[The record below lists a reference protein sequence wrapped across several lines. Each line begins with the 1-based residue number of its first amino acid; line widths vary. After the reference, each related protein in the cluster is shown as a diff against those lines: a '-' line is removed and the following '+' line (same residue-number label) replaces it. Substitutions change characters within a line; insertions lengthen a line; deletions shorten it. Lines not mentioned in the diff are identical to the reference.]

1 MSDSNN
7 LIRKIRQQF
16 PILSQKVNGQALIYL
31 DNAATTQKP
40 RQVINCLQD
49 FYRTSN
55 ANVHRAS
62 HALSADATQKFEQAR
77 EIVSDFLN
85 ARSSKEIIWTRGTTE
100 AINLVANSW
109 GQSLKAGDEIILSTL
124 EHHAN
129 IVPWQLLAERTGS
142 VIKVIPILERGD
154 LDIDA
159 FQQLLSEK
167 TRLVAINHASNALG
181 TINPVQQITQL
192 AHQAGALVL
201 VDGAQSLPHFEVD
214 VQDLDADFYVFSGH
228 KLFAPSGIGALYGK
242 QEILEQMPPWQ
253 GGGEMI
259 ERVSF
264 SGTTFNQLPFKFEAG
279 TPNIAGAIGLAEAI
293 NWLSDQERHIL
304 EQHEQV
310 LLKTAIEGCE
320 QIKGFRR
327 IGQPQQSVSL
337 LSFTLEDQHQQDI
350 GLLLDQQ
357 GIAVR
362 TGHHCAMPLMQE
374 LGLPGTTR
382 ASFAFYNT
390 LSEVESFIEALD
402 KATQPVSVTV
412 NSSATTGLN
421 EKLFALKG
429 WNERYR
435 ELMLAGKQ
443 LTALPASEKISQNLV
458 KGCESNTWLSYD
470 LRPDGKIHF
479 AADSEARI
487 IRGLLALVLD
497 IFNNKTAAEIREIDI
512 DSIFS
517 QLELQRHLSPSRGNG
532 LKAVIDKIYL
542 IAGMNNIT
550 EQQ

>member
-40 RQVINCLQD
+40 RQVINCLQE

-62 HALSADATQKFEQAR
+62 HALSADATQKFEHSR
-77 EIVSDFLN
+77 EIVADFLN
-85 ARSSKEIIWTRGTTE
+85 ARSSKEILWTRGTTE

-129 IVPWQLLAERTGS
+129 IVPWQLLADRTDC
-142 VIKVIPILERGD
+142 VIKVIPILESGD

-159 FQQLLSEK
+159 FTQLLSKK
-167 TRLVAINHASNALG
+167 TRLVAISHASNALG
-181 TINPVQQITQL
+181 TINPVKEIIRLSHLNGT
-192 AHQAGALVL
+192 LVL
-201 VDGAQSLPHFEVD
+201 VDGAQALPHFKVD

-228 KLFAPSGIGALYGK
+228 KLFAPSGIGVLYGK

-279 TPNIAGAIGLAEAI
+279 TPNIAGVIGLAEAI
-293 NWLSDQERHIL
+293 NWLTDQERQIL
-304 EQHEQV
+304 EQHEQA
-310 LLKTAIEGCE
+310 LLNTAIECCE
-320 QIKGFRR
+320 QIKGFQR
-327 IGQPQQSVSL
+327 IGKPQQSVSL

-374 LGLPGTTR
+374 LGVPGTTR

-390 LSEVESFIEALD
+390 LDEVESFVEALD
-402 KATQPVSVTV
+402 KATSPVTFAV
-412 NSSATTGLN
+412 NSSITGLN
-421 EKLFALKG
+421 KKLLTLQG
-429 WNERYR
+429 WNARYR
-435 ELMLAGKQ
+435 ELMIAGKQ
-443 LTALPASEKISQNLV
+443 LTALPASKKTSKNLV

-470 LRPDGKIHF
+470 LEPDGKIHF

-512 DSIFS
+512 DETFS

-542 IAGMNNIT
+542 IASTNNIT